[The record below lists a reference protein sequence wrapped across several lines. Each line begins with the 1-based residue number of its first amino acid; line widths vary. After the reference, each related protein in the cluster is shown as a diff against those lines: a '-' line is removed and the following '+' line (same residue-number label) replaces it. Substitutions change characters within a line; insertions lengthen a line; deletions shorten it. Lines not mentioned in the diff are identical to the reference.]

1 MKEFIVA
8 NPIAF
13 ASIIVCIIACIITF
27 LVILCD
33 TKSVKKSIKAVKEVI
48 MAFRMPNYRSE
59 QKVAEKEQ
67 TAQKFSPYI
76 DEYQYVADTNEIE
89 KTGKKINVD
98 EKIQS
103 YLSTRLEDMLEK
115 FLNPVKVE
123 HNDIIASPDEM
134 SGDLESMLNAYDNY
148 VETAEELRAK
158 YKLPTSLATS
168 DVYAAVEEM
177 YQNQRKYVESI
188 MQNGGIKDEKSVQI
202 EKESK

>member
-1 MKEFIVA
+1 MSKIINASEFSTEVL
-8 NPIAF
+8 N
-13 ASIIVCIIACIITF
+13 ASEPV
-27 LVILCD
+27 LVDFYADWCGPCKMMSPALDKI
-33 TKSVKKSIKAVKEVI
+33 SEEYAGKA
-48 MAFRMPNYRSE
+48 
-59 QKVAEKEQ
+59 KV
-67 TAQKFSPYI
+67 
-76 DEYQYVADTNEIE
+76 V
-89 KTGKKINVD
+89 KINVD

-103 YLSTRLEDMLEK
+103 YLTTRLEDMLEK

-123 HNDIIASPDEM
+123 HNDVVASPDEM

-148 VETAEELRAK
+148 VETAEDLRAK

-188 MQNGGIKDEKSVQI
+188 MQNGGLKDEKTVQT